1 MSFDE
6 IYQFIII
13 IFYFLK
19 TQLNNI
25 FKCSLKYFKTITQG
39 KRPTSTFAK
48 YYNTSLINSV
58 SLLLKKSIICISFL
72 SFIIFRTKINIVAEQ
87 NRINNLILLTWICIM
102 ILISEIILKSF
113 EVKTLQHLEKFLIHN
128 NLRILGCSQMKL
140 RYYVLNFPNQI
151 EDNMCWYVTKSDW
164 R

>member
-1 MSFDE
+1 MRSNT
-6 IYQFIII
+6 IRVAS
-13 IFYFLK
+13 
-19 TQLNNI
+19 LNP
-25 FKCSLKYFKTITQG
+25 L
-39 KRPTSTFAK
+39 PTLAHCCYWKSTFVK

-58 SLLLKKSIICISFL
+58 SSLLKKSIICISFL

-151 EDNMCWYVTKSDW
+151 EDNMCWYVTKREFTEVNIILSKHNVHY
-164 R
+164 RES